1 MPALG
6 HVYWRGFL
14 RLQLV
19 SINVDIYAAT
29 ESAAEIQFNQ
39 IHKPTGKRIRYEKV
53 VPGIGPVN
61 NADIVKGYQ
70 IEPDV
75 YVTLEPEEIEAIRLE
90 SKKTIDMVQFCDAKD
105 IDPRYYERPYYIV
118 PKDEV
123 AAEGYLVIREAL
135 RKSGR
140 IGLAQITMHGRE
152 HLAAIAPVE
161 KRGLLLNVI
170 RYENELRKAD
180 KYFSDLEGVKVD
192 PQLVD
197 LATELINRNTSAF
210 NPKRFKDTY
219 ATELRQLVED
229 KAKGK
234 RIEVPKI
241 EPARASNVVN
251 LMDAL
256 KKSLGKEK
264 EKAGRAAAAP
274 KKKSSR

>member
-39 IHKPTGKRIRYEKV
+39 IHKTSGKRIKYEKV
-53 VPGIGPVN
+53 VPGIGKVQ
-61 NADIVKGYQ
+61 NADIVKGHE

-75 YVTLEPEEIEAIRLE
+75 YVTLEPDEIEAIRLE
-90 SKKTIDMVQFCDAKD
+90 SKKTIDMVQFVDAAE
-105 IDPRYYERPYYIV
+105 IDPRYFERPYYIV
-118 PKDEV
+118 PRDEV

-135 RKSGR
+135 KKAGKV
-140 IGLAQITMHGRE
+140 GLAQITIHGRE
-152 HLAAIAPVE
+152 HLTVIAPIE
-161 KRGLLLNVI
+161 KNALLLNVI

-180 KYFSDLEGVKVD
+180 KYFAELEEAKFNRE
-192 PQLVD
+192 LVS
-197 LATELINRNTSAF
+197 LAAELISRNSAPF

-219 ATELRQLVED
+219 AVELRQLVEK
-229 KAKGK
+229 KAKGQ
-234 RIEVPKI
+234 KI
-241 EPARASNVVN
+241 EIPKAEPTRPSNVVN

-256 KKSLGKEK
+256 KRSLSTE
-264 EKAGRAAAAP
+264 RATKRSPAR
-274 KKKSSR
+274 KRKTSR

>member
-19 SINVDIYAAT
+19 SINVDIYSAG
-29 ESAAEIQFNQ
+29 ESGAEIQFNQ
-39 IHKPTGKRIRYEKV
+39 IHKPSGKRIKYTKV
-53 VPGIGPVN
+53 VPGIGPVE

-70 IEPDV
+70 VEPDV
-75 YVTLEPEEIEAIRLE
+75 YVTMEPEEIEAIKLE
-90 SKKTIDMVQFCDAKD
+90 SKKTIDMVQFVDAEQ

-135 RKSGR
+135 HKSGKV
-140 IGLAQITMHGRE
+140 GLGQLTMQGRE
-152 HLAAIAPVE
+152 HLGVIAPVE
-161 KRGLLLNVI
+161 KKGLLLNII

-180 KYFSDLEGVKVD
+180 KYFADLESVKFD
-192 PQLVD
+192 PELVN
-197 LATELINRNTSAF
+197 LASELVERNSALF

-219 ATELRQLVED
+219 AEVLRKLVEK
-229 KAKGK
+229 KAKGQ
-234 RIEVPKI
+234 KI
-241 EPARASNVVN
+241 EIPKTDKPKPSNVVN

-256 KKSLGKEK
+256 KKSL
-264 EKAGRAAAAP
+264 KAGEDKQKPVRKRKAAR
-274 KKKSSR
+274 S

>member
-29 ESAAEIQFNQ
+29 ESASEIHFNQ
-39 IHKPTGKRIRYEKV
+39 IHKPSGKRIKYEKV
-53 VPGIGPVN
+53 VPGIGPVD

-75 YVTLEPEEIEAIRLE
+75 YVTLEPEEVEAIRLE
-90 SKKTIDMVQFCDAKD
+90 SKKTIDMVQFVEARE

-118 PKDEV
+118 PKDEI

-135 RKSGR
+135 KKAGKL
-140 IGLAQITMHGRE
+140 GLAQITMHGRE
-152 HLAAIAPVE
+152 HLGVIAPID
-161 KRGLLLNVI
+161 KKGLLLNVI
-170 RYENELRKAD
+170 RYDEEIRKAD
-180 KYFSDLEGVKVD
+180 KYFADLEGVKFD
-192 PQLVD
+192 PELVS
-197 LATELINRNTSAF
+197 LASELINRNTALF
-210 NPKRFKDTY
+210 NPKRFKDSY
-219 ATELRQLVED
+219 AVELRELVEK
-229 KAKGK
+229 KAKGRK
-234 RIEVPKI
+234 VEIPKL
-241 EPARASNVVN
+241 EPAPASNVVN

-264 EKAGRAAAAP
+264 DSKAASRP
-274 KKKSSR
+274 KRKSAK

>member
-1 MPALG
+1 LPALG

-29 ESAAEIQFNQ
+29 ESASEIHFNQ
-39 IHKPTGKRIRYEKV
+39 IHKPSGKRIKYEKV
-53 VPGIGPVN
+53 VPGIGPID

-70 IEPDV
+70 VEPDV
-75 YVTLEPEEIEAIRLE
+75 YVTLNPEEIEAIRLE
-90 SKKTIDMVQFCDAKD
+90 SKKTIDLVQFVDAEQ

-135 RKSGR
+135 RKAGR
-140 IGLAQITMHGRE
+140 VGLGQLTMQGRE
-152 HLAAIAPVE
+152 HLTVISPTE
-161 KRGLLLNVI
+161 KKGLHLNVI

-180 KYFSDLEGVKVD
+180 KYFADLGGVKFD
-192 PQLVD
+192 PELVG
-197 LATELINRNTSAF
+197 LATELIERSSAPF

-219 ATELRQLVED
+219 AVELRKLVEK
-229 KAKGK
+229 KAKGQ
-234 RIEVPKI
+234 RIEVPKLK
-241 EPARASNVVN
+241 PAPATNVVN

-256 KKSLGKEK
+256 KKSLSK
-264 EKAGRAAAAP
+264 EKAGKAP
-274 KKKSSR
+274 AGKRKSAR